1 MREKIKE
8 LIADQLCI
16 SPDDI
21 ADDADIVVDLG
32 ADSLDVVEMLM
43 TLEDEF
49 GIKLKDDQVNKIR
62 SVNAICE
69 IIEKIKANNNR
80 ARKALFFIQN
90 LT

>member
-1 MREKIKE
+1 MREKVKE

-69 IIEKIKANNNR
+69 IIESNKK
-80 ARKALFFIQN
+80 K
-90 LT
+90 

>member
-1 MREKIKE
+1 MKEKVKE

-21 ADDADIVVDLG
+21 ADDADIVHDLG

-49 GIKLKDDQVNKIR
+49 GIKLKDDEVNKIR
-62 SVNAICE
+62 SVKAICE
-69 IIEKIKANNNR
+69 IIEKK
-80 ARKALFFIQN
+80 
-90 LT
+90 

>member
-21 ADDADIVVDLG
+21 ADDADIVADLG

-49 GIKLKDDQVNKIR
+49 GIKLKDDEVNKIR
-62 SVNAICE
+62 SVNAIFE
-69 IIEKIKANNNR
+69 IISKIK
-80 ARKALFFIQN
+80 K
-90 LT
+90 

>member
-69 IIEKIKANNNR
+69 IIEKNKS
-80 ARKALFFIQN
+80 K
-90 LT
+90 

>member
-1 MREKIKE
+1 MKEKIKA

-21 ADDADIVVDLG
+21 LDDSDIVIDLG

-49 GIKLKDDQVNKIR
+49 GIKIDDDKIDKVR
-62 SVNAICE
+62 SVNAIYE
-69 IIEKIKANNNR
+69 IINN
-80 ARKALFFIQN
+80 K
-90 LT
+90 

>member
-69 IIEKIKANNNR
+69 IIEKNKRQITTGR
-80 ARKALFFIQN
+80 VRPCFLFKI
-90 LT
+90 